1 MHGFDLPPLSFV
13 YLLSSHE
20 DGYNVELLFQ
30 VGYFLS
36 PMQSLEWTPS
46 LIALCNHLEGY
57 QQSLHLLAR
66 SDEQVAAHQ
75 LIMESQLSAHW
86 SPNLKTPCC
95 MSKQW
100 VMRAGWLRNRCQDW
114 RHFVSPSPNFDIG
127 LSNTRVPGRSK
138 PIFKA
143 SVRVGRLYQVIQ
155 LKIWM
160 ELGRSDANSSS
171 PKEQAMSTTPVLQLP
186 FCFLVFELFFNCII
200 CRELLFPHAQLFFH
214 TPKRSF
220 HTFRMN
226 TCRHTPK
233 YYTYIISLHLHLDQ
247 HLGQRLYSLF
257 CD

>member
-20 DGYNVELLFQ
+20 DGYNAELLFQ

-114 RHFVSPSPNFDIG
+114 RHFVSPSPHFDIG
-127 LSNTRVPGRSK
+127 LSNTRVPGRSIT
-138 PIFKA
+138 IFKA

-155 LKIWM
+155 LKI
-160 ELGRSDANSSS
+160 
-171 PKEQAMSTTPVLQLP
+171 
-186 FCFLVFELFFNCII
+186 
-200 CRELLFPHAQLFFH
+200 
-214 TPKRSF
+214 
-220 HTFRMN
+220 
-226 TCRHTPK
+226 
-233 YYTYIISLHLHLDQ
+233 
-247 HLGQRLYSLF
+247 
-257 CD
+257 